1 MTADELIAA
10 VERAL
15 GVLTP
20 AYRSQADESDLYE
33 AALLA
38 IAVSAAEAAGG
49 TCLLTEDGLAPSS
62 QVRFRRAP
70 GNLWL
75 GQCTYGLVSFPTTS
89 AQLEVHLGVYV
100 VGASGI
106 AHECDVAL
114 LSHEEAERSRR
125 GAVHPRRQGLI
136 GSIEAKHYVASPGI
150 GVGRGFL
157 GLAGEL
163 GSKKC
168 ALVFPARSSA
178 NLSTLIARKPSEC
191 FDELT
196 PDSAAAVR
204 LRSHLDQAIRNWLA

>member
-10 VERAL
+10 VVRAL
-15 GVLTP
+15 NVLEP
-20 AYRSQADESDLYE
+20 AYRSHASESDLYE

-38 IAVSAAEAAGG
+38 VAVSAAEAAGG
-49 TCLLTEDGLAPSS
+49 TCLLTENGSTRSS
-62 QVRFRRAP
+62 QVRFRRGP

-75 GQCTYGLVSFPTTS
+75 GRFTYGMVSFPGVA
-89 AQLEVHLGVYV
+89 AQLEIHLGVYI
-100 VGASGI
+100 VGGSGV

-125 GAVHPRRQGLI
+125 GAVHPRRNGLI

-163 GSKKC
+163 GQRKC
-168 ALVFPARSSA
+168 VLAFPAKSSA
-178 NLSTLIARKPSEC
+178 SLSTLIARKPSEC
-191 FDELT
+191 FDELI